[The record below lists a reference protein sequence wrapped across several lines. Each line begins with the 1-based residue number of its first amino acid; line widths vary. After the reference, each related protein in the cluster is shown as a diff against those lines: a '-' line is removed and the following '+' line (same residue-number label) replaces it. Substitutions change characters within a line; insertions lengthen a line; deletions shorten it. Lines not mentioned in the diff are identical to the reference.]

1 VARETEVKT
10 IEWIDGNVRIID
22 QARLPNRLVYV
33 TLDEYPSVLKAIT
46 RLQVRGAPAIGIA
59 AAFGMVLGMRAVHT
73 ETYEVFCRKF
83 DRIKREF
90 IAARP
95 TGANVSN
102 ALDRLEKIVN
112 GNRHASVREIQDML
126 LQEALRI
133 YEEDRTTCR
142 NIGRNGAELLKDG
155 WAIVTHCNAGAL
167 ATADYGTAL
176 GCIYAAVEEGK
187 RISVYVDETR
197 PLLQGARLTAWEL
210 QRAGIDVTLI
220 CDSMAAW
227 VMQTREVN
235 CVLVGADRI
244 AANGDTANKIGTFG
258 LAVSAKEHGI
268 PFYVAA
274 PTSTFDLSLENGTS
288 IPIEERDGTEITRG
302 FGRRTAPKDVKV
314 YNPAF
319 DVTPAS
325 FITAIICESGIAIP
339 PYKENLSRLVKT
351 K

>member
-1 VARETEVKT
+1 MARETEVKT
-10 IEWIDGNVRIID
+10 IEWIDGQVRIID
-22 QARLPNRLVYV
+22 QTRLPNRLVYV
-33 TLDEYPSVLKAIT
+33 ILDTYPSVLKAIT
-46 RLQVRGAPAIGIA
+46 RLQIRGAPAIGIA
-59 AAFGMVLGMRAVHT
+59 AAFGMVLGMRAART
-73 ETYEVFCRKF
+73 ETYGAFRRKF

-90 IAARP
+90 LETRP
-95 TGANVSN
+95 TGVNVSN
-102 ALDRLEKIVN
+102 ALDRLEKRVN
-112 GNRHASVREIQDML
+112 GNRDASVREIQDVL

-142 NIGRNGAELLKDG
+142 KIGRNGAELLRDG
-155 WAIVTHCNAGAL
+155 WVVMTHCNAGAL

-176 GCIYAAVEEGK
+176 GCIYAAVEEEK
-187 RISVYVDETR
+187 RIRVYVDETR

-210 QRAGIDVTLI
+210 QRAGIAVTLI

-244 AANGDTANKIGTFG
+244 AANGDIANKIGTYG

-274 PTSTFDLSLENGTS
+274 PTASFDLSLDTGTS
-288 IPIEERDGTEITRG
+288 IPIEERDGSEITRG
-302 FGRRTAPKDVKV
+302 FGRRTAPEGVQT

-325 FITAIICESGIAIP
+325 FVTAIICETGIATP
-339 PYKENLSRLVKT
+339 PYGESIPRLVKT
-351 K
+351 R